1 MLNSHWQRR
10 LLRLLVGTRHC
21 PAFALLMSYAARL
34 PRPPVFWV
42 SSPMR
47 EDVNELRR
55 NRDLSRTDRPS
66 ATDEDITAA
75 RASGISEDQIF
86 EMVVCA
92 AIGQASRQYD
102 TALEALEAATK
113 EGRDAS
119 SDSG

>member
-1 MLNSHWQRR
+1 
-10 LLRLLVGTRHC
+10 
-21 PAFALLMSYAARL
+21 
-34 PRPPVFWV
+34 
-42 SSPMR
+42 MR